1 MFRVFQIVPF
11 IFRLIELST
20 VAARHIQ
27 AFKVVKNRK
36 LIYEGKCC
44 RNKLIRSS
52 RDEPELNA
60 RIQARSIISETAVKL
75 IAVFVRMA
83 YFLEIMEFRF

>member
-20 VAARHIQ
+20 IAARHIQ

-60 RIQARSIISETAVKL
+60 RIQARSIHQRNSGK
-75 IAVFVRMA
+75 A
-83 YFLEIMEFRF
+83 YCSICMNGILSRNYGI